1 MSLFLDGSLG
11 FAPDDYVSFTFFAG
25 YMAMLA
31 ASVFF
36 FFERSRVSDEWK
48 TSMLVSG
55 LITGIAAVHYYYMRD
70 FYASTGESPVVL
82 RYVDWTL
89 TVPLMCVEFY
99 LITKKAGGTKSIL
112 WKLIGASVVM
122 LVCGYIGEAF
132 YADMSSSWV
141 WGALSGAAYFY
152 IVWMVFRGDVAKLA
166 NSAGGQVA
174 KANKMLGKFVLIG
187 WAIYPIGYI
196 LGTTGGLFGMDLGIN
211 ANTEVLNLCYN
222 IADAVNKIGFGLVI
236 SSLAISDNKA
246 TA

>member
-174 KANKMLGKFVLIG
+174 KAKKMLGKFVLIG

-236 SSLAISDNKA
+236 YSLAISDNKA

>member
-132 YADMSSSWV
+132 YADDASSWV

-236 SSLAISDNKA
+236 YSLAISDNKA